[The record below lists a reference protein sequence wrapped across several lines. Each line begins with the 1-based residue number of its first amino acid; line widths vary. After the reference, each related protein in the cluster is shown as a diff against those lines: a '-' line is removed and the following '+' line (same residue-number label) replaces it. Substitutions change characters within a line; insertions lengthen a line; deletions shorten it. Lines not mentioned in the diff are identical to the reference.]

1 MTVALTQ
8 VSSAS
13 VERVFSQLVRIKKE
27 CGETMLEETVFL
39 RLLCRLHSDEDAPDP
54 LTPEYSNVQ
63 YSLYIISCTDMYLY
77 SINVYTKVPRMGKCV
92 PECVLGEKK
101 CFLCCGH
108 VACWRG
114 HH

>member
-1 MTVALTQ
+1 MVALTQ

-54 LTPEYSNVQ
+54 
-63 YSLYIISCTDMYLY
+63 
-77 SINVYTKVPRMGKCV
+77 
-92 PECVLGEKK
+92 
-101 CFLCCGH
+101 
-108 VACWRG
+108 
-114 HH
+114 